1 MRRQSPQDRRSVS
14 GSGDKSPVVAMLL
27 GIIPGLGAA
36 YNGQNI
42 KALVHFAVI
51 VGMWQMADVLAPGFF
66 FAVAGVALYLYSIY
80 DARRSALRLRRGED
94 LSEEDGRLRSF
105 LREHTLLWGAALV
118 VVGLL
123 SILNVYTAEDYWL
136 WPLLLVA
143 AGCVLYGR
151 FRSGRET
158 PRTPFVTPPPSVIS
172 VLTARPEIALEPIW
186 PILEGMIAGFDGP
199 DFQTDWHSDD
209 YRDDCSRY
217 RQVPNTADSLL
228 YAHWIDQAPDLS
240 RLCRTARVYSLPAD
254 SIK

>member
-1 MRRQSPQDRRSVS
+1 MLRQSPQERRSIS

-51 VGMWQMADVLAPGFF
+51 VGMWQMADVLNLVFF
-66 FAVAGVALYLYSIY
+66 DVAGAALYLYSIY

-94 LSEEDGRLRSF
+94 LSEEDDRLRSF

-123 SILNVYTAEDYWL
+123 SILNVYMPVGRMNWL

-143 AGCVLYGR
+143 AGCFVLYGR
-151 FRSGRET
+151 LRSRRET
-158 PRTPFVTPPPSVIS
+158 PRTPFVTPPPSVITS
-172 VLTARPEIALEPIW
+172 FDNPTSDYARADLAN
-186 PILEGMIAGFDGP
+186 LG
-199 DFQTDWHSDD
+199 
-209 YRDDCSRY
+209 RY
-217 RQVPNTADSLL
+217 DR
-228 YAHWIDQAPDLS
+228 
-240 RLCRTARVYSLPAD
+240 
-254 SIK
+254 